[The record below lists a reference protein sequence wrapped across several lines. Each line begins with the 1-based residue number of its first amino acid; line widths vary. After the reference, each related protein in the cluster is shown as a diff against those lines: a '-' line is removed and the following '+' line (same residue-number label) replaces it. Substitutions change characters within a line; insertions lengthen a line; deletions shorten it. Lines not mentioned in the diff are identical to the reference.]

1 MRKTLQHSIRLRN
14 AQFAIGEQV
23 VSETTGLTGVVRDW
37 IDISETLTVLSK
49 DDFKVGEVIRGVVS
63 RAVGT
68 IEQTTDDQA
77 EIITG
82 AGTTVIHGWQSV
94 SGVLNNDFQ
103 KLPNNEYYQNFSY
116 SLKSQVPYDTWND
129 PVSDDT
135 HCWIP
140 KVW

>member
-1 MRKTLQHSIRLRN
+1 M
-14 AQFAIGEQV
+14 
-23 VSETTGLTGVVRDW
+23 TGVVRDW

-63 RAVGT
+63 RAGT

-116 SLKSQVPYDTWND
+116 SLKSQVPYEHLER
-129 PVSDDT
+129 SCECDDT

>member
-1 MRKTLQHSIRLRN
+1 ML
-14 AQFAIGEQV
+14 QFAIGEQV

-63 RAVGT
+63 EAVET

-82 AGTTVIHGWQSV
+82 
-94 SGVLNNDFQ
+94 LE
-103 KLPNNEYYQNFSY
+103 LPLFMVASQFLVFSIMISRNFPTMNIIRT
-116 SLKSQVPYDTWND
+116 SL
-129 PVSDDT
+129 T
-135 HCWIP
+135 H
-140 KVW
+140 